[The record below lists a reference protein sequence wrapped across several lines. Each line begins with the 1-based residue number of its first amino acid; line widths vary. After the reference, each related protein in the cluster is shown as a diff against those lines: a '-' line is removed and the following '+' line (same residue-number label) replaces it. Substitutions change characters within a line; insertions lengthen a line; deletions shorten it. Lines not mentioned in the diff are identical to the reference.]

1 METIDCKGL
10 SCPEPVVATKKAL
23 KAHPEGC
30 IVIVDDRAA
39 SENVPRFAKASGYKV
54 EESFKDGEWTI
65 KIEK

>member
-30 IVIVDDRAA
+30 VVIVDDRAA

-54 EESFKDGEWTI
+54 SESFKDGEWTI